1 MEQSILVELNRLL
14 PDASACAERA
24 AHHRVEM
31 PGLQRES
38 CTACLAAPMG
48 LVPKQ
53 HVAPKGGSSQ
63 SASDLPLGT
72 GEHAVQRS
80 ALDAALRRVDC
91 HRARLRGSER
101 VSKLLQRCALGGGS
115 GGGCGGGGAGG
126 DGVGCGAGGGGAGGG
141 AGDRA
146 RRCAVAGTRGEAG
159 IANSRFHRNDTSRVS
174 TESGMGRRPKTFG
187 IGFGFATCPHQKLEK
202 VTDVTVV

>member
-1 MEQSILVELNRLL
+1 M
-14 PDASACAERA
+14 
-24 AHHRVEM
+24 
-31 PGLQRES
+31 
-38 CTACLAAPMG
+38 
-48 LVPKQ
+48 
-53 HVAPKGGSSQ
+53 
-63 SASDLPLGT
+63 
-72 GEHAVQRS
+72 QRS
-80 ALDAALRRVDC
+80 ALDAALRRVDG
-91 HRARLRGSER
+91 HRAQLRGSER
-101 VSKLLQRCALGGGS
+101 VSKLLQLCALGGGS

-126 DGVGCGAGGGGAGGG
+126 DGVGCG

-159 IANSRFHRNDTSRVS
+159 IANSRFHRNVVSRVS

>member
-1 MEQSILVELNRLL
+1 M
-14 PDASACAERA
+14 
-24 AHHRVEM
+24 
-31 PGLQRES
+31 
-38 CTACLAAPMG
+38 
-48 LVPKQ
+48 
-53 HVAPKGGSSQ
+53 
-63 SASDLPLGT
+63 
-72 GEHAVQRS
+72 QRS
-80 ALDAALRRVDC
+80 ALDAALRRVDG

-115 GGGCGGGGAGG
+115 GGGAGG

-159 IANSRFHRNDTSRVS
+159 IANSRFHRNVASRVS

-187 IGFGFATCPHQKLEK
+187 IGFGFVSCPHQKLEK

>member
-1 MEQSILVELNRLL
+1 MAEQQSAALHHQTERRLTTSCG
-14 PDASACAERA
+14 DAGSPNKERA
-24 AHHRVEM
+24 A
-31 PGLQRES
+31 PPALLLQWAS
-38 CTACLAAPMG
+38 FQTARSPKRWLVSISAA
-48 LVPKQ
+48 
-53 HVAPKGGSSQ
+53 
-63 SASDLPLGT
+63 DLPLGT

-80 ALDAALRRVDC
+80 ALDAALRRVDG

-159 IANSRFHRNDTSRVS
+159 IANSRFHRNDASRVS

-187 IGFGFATCPHQKLEK
+187 IGFGFVSCPHQKLEK